1 MDLLKDLKML
11 ILIFNFVMI
20 YIIDI
25 WIIDKMLVLFTLKI
39 VLLNSF
45 LKTITDFYIFNF
57 FSTTYN
63 DGKRKHN

>member
-25 WIIDKMLVLFTLKI
+25 WIIDKMLVLFTLFTVVEIKHYQ
-39 VLLNSF
+39 
-45 LKTITDFYIFNF
+45 LKNILIKL
-57 FSTTYN
+57 
-63 DGKRKHN
+63 GHI